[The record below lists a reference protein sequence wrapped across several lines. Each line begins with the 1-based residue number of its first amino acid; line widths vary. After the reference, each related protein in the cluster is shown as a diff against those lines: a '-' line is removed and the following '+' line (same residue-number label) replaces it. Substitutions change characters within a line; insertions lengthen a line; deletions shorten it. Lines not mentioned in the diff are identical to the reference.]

1 MSVKDIT
8 FQLTSNTT
16 IVSVIQKREK
26 HMSIGFDS
34 STFRLEHARVPVE
47 AHEGTHPHF
56 LQRHT
61 QEAVKALQ
69 QERDRLKEITSKLLG
84 RIADARNIYAAI
96 QHIIENE
103 GVAGPDGL
111 DCADLTNSEKWQLA
125 RTIKECLLDG
135 QYRHGRVREVKIQKA
150 SGNGTRTIH
159 IESQIDRI
167 VGRSILQIIQP
178 LIDPQFN
185 KNSFGFRPGKDRRHA
200 LHAALE
206 QLEEGR
212 TCWVITDLKKAFD
225 HVPVTRLLD
234 VIRKMLP
241 GIDDQTI
248 ELIKRV
254 IETSRK
260 RGIRQGSPLSPLM
273 QNLYLHHL
281 LDRVWE
287 NRFPDEPLL
296 RTADDI
302 LICCRTLERAHEALG
317 HLREILRPTGMHLNP
332 KKTVIRDLRET
343 GTDWLGYD
351 ITCRDGESRVRIAE
365 SAWTALGKKLEEAHS
380 KTGSPLRALASV
392 CGWLDQ
398 LGPCYL
404 QENGCNAYSRV
415 RGMTESLALDE
426 MLDEDEYRRRWQ
438 AAYRWWRLLCRSLSS
453 SSGSG
458 GSACQSVF
466 SATRDRRSDGA
477 PQYAPSLLFSG
488 DVPITV
494 HTDGSYDRVTSCGGW
509 ATILD
514 FPGIPKPLRGSGGIP
529 RTTNNRAELTAVIK
543 GLEQT
548 PEGASVRIV
557 SDSTYVVRG
566 INEWMAKW
574 KSQGWRAG
582 TKNHNRPLQNL
593 DLWLRLDG
601 LLDSR
606 NVTADWVRGHSG
618 HTLNEECDALAAKAM
633 MSAQPR

>member
-1 MSVKDIT
+1 
-8 FQLTSNTT
+8 
-16 IVSVIQKREK
+16 
-26 HMSIGFDS
+26 MSIGFDFKTRS
-34 STFRLEHARVPVE
+34 QLTPGRVPVE
-47 AHEGTHPHF
+47 AHVGTHPQF
-56 LQRHT
+56 LQRHERET
-61 QEAVKALQ
+61 GLSLQ
-69 QERDRLKEITSKLLG
+69 QGRDGLKEITSKLLR
-84 RIADARNIYAAI
+84 RIADPRNIYAAI
-96 QHIIENE
+96 QHVVENE

-111 DCADLTNSEKWQLA
+111 DCADLMNSEKWQLA
-125 RTIKECLLDG
+125 RTIKQCLREG
-135 QYRHGRVREVKIQKA
+135 HYQHSPVREIKIQRA

-178 LIDPQFN
+178 LIDPQFS
-185 KNSFGFRPGKDRRHA
+185 KNSFGFRPGRDRRHA
-200 LHAALE
+200 LHAALH

-234 VIRKMLP
+234 IIRKVLP

-248 ELIKRV
+248 DLIKQV
-254 IETSRK
+254 IQTNRK
-260 RGIRQGSPLSPLM
+260 RGIRQGNPLSPLM

-281 LDRVWE
+281 LDRVWVKHH
-287 NRFPDEPLL
+287 PDEPLL

-302 LICCRTLERAHEALG
+302 LICCRTSERAHEALG

-332 KKTVIRDLRET
+332 KKTVIRDLTET
-343 GTDWLGYD
+343 KTDWLGYD
-351 ITCRDGESRVRIAE
+351 ITCRGKESRVRIAE
-365 SAWTALGKKLEEAHS
+365 SAWTALGRSMEDAHR
-380 KTGSPLRALASV
+380 KTGSPLRALASI

-398 LGPCYL
+398 LGPCYP

-415 RGMTESLALDE
+415 RGMTESLAFDE
-426 MLDEDEYRRRWQ
+426 MLDEDQYRRRWH
-438 AAYRWWRLLCRSLSS
+438 AAYRRWRLLCRSLSS
-453 SSGSG
+453 SSRSG

-466 SATRDRRSDGA
+466 SATSVRRSDGA
-477 PQYAPSLLFSG
+477 PQYAPSLLFSP
-488 DVPITV
+488 DVPIIL
-494 HTDGSYDRVTSCGGW
+494 HTDGSYDRVSSCGGW
-509 ATILD
+509 AAILD
-514 FPGIPKPLRGSGGIP
+514 SPDVSEPLKKSGAIP

-548 PEGASVRIV
+548 PEGTSVRIV

-601 LLDSR
+601 LLDYR

-618 HTLNEECDALAAKAM
+618 HTRNEECDALAAKAM